1 VRIGIW
7 CGYGRTLVPTEG
19 IGVFTHALARGL
31 ARLADVDDVQLV
43 IHAGDEPLVAST
55 VAAGAGR
62 IHLASLHRQ
71 SWIDRWRWKALRR
84 RHRRVCDR
92 LATMAESK
100 DREQLKARRNAV
112 EQAIDRVFARL
123 RVDEPAGVPPRDVWL
138 LPHVAVERKF
148 SAPTVVVVH
157 DMVPL
162 HFPGVVKATDLES
175 FRRRSCRIVQEA
187 TLVGTM
193 SRTIRDVDIV
203 GLLGCP
209 QEKVRVVASAVPDD
223 LGEPAAHDAVIRTV
237 PAAAGPFLL
246 YPAAW
251 RPYKNH
257 VRLIEA
263 VALLRKR
270 GHPDI
275 QLVFTGFAPLPQE
288 LADLAERLGIA
299 AVVHAA
305 GQVERP
311 VLAGLYQSAAATVV
325 PSLYEQG
332 SFPILEAIRCGCPAV
347 ASDIP
352 AFREAFDAFDGA
364 IPLFDPRAPETIA
377 SVVADVLVNRAA
389 VQRRQAL
396 ALPTRSWDDVASD
409 WLAVLREA
417 ASAAGR
423 P

>member
-1 VRIGIW
+1 MRIGIW

-19 IGVFTHALARGL
+19 IGVFTHALARGF
-31 ARLADVDDVQLV
+31 ARLADVTDVQLV

-55 VAAGAGR
+55 VAAGEGR

-84 RHRRVCDR
+84 QHRRLCDR
-92 LATMAESK
+92 LATGGDGRHLMH
-100 DREQLKARRNAV
+100 RRASV
-112 EQAIDRVFARL
+112 ERAIDGIFARQRL
-123 RVDEPAGVPPRDVWL
+123 AVPVGVQARDVWL
-138 LPHVAVERKF
+138 LPHVAVERRF

-162 HFPGVVKATDLES
+162 HFPGVIKATDLES
-175 FRRRSCRIVQEA
+175 FRRRSTRIVNEA
-187 TLVGTM
+187 ALVGTM
-193 SRTIRDVDIV
+193 SRTIGDVDIV

-209 QEKVRVVASAVPDD
+209 RGKVRVVAPAVPDD
-223 LGEPAAHDAVIRTV
+223 LGKPAPHDAVLRMV

-257 VRLIEA
+257 ARLIEA
-263 VALLRKR
+263 VAALRQQ

-275 QLVFTGFAPLPQE
+275 QLVLTGFTPLPQE
-288 LADLAERLGIA
+288 LADVANRLGIA
-299 AVVHAA
+299 SAVHAV

-311 VLAGLYQSAAATVV
+311 VLAGLYRAAAATVV

-332 SFPILEAIRCGCPAV
+332 SFPVLEAIRCGCPAV
-347 ASDIP
+347 VSDIA
-352 AFREAFDAFDGA
+352 AFREAFEAFAGA
-364 IPLFDPRAPETIA
+364 IPMFDPHSPTSMA
-377 SVVADVLVNRAA
+377 SVVGGVLGDREA
-389 VQRRQAL
+389 VQRRQAR
-396 ALPTRSWDDVASD
+396 ALPTRTWDDAASD

-417 ASAAGR
+417 AEIGGR

>member
-1 VRIGIW
+1 MRIGIW

-19 IGVFTHALARGL
+19 IGVFTHALARGF
-31 ARLADVDDVQLV
+31 ARLADVTDVLLV

-55 VAAGAGR
+55 VAAGQGR
-62 IHLASLHRQ
+62 IHVASLHRQ
-71 SWIDRWRWKALRR
+71 SWIDRWRWKSLRR
-84 RHRRVCDR
+84 QHRRLCDQI
-92 LATMAESK
+92 ATGC
-100 DREQLKARRNAV
+100 DARHLMHRRALV
-112 EQAIDRVFARL
+112 ERAIDRIFARQRL
-123 RVDEPAGVPPRDVWL
+123 SEPAGVQARDVWL
-138 LPHVAVERKF
+138 LPHVAVERRF
-148 SAPTVVVVH
+148 SAPSLVVVH

-162 HFPGVVKATDLES
+162 HFRGVVKDTDLES

-203 GLLGCP
+203 GMLGCP
-209 QEKVRVVASAVPDD
+209 QKKVRVVPPAVPDD
-223 LGEPAAHDAVIRTV
+223 LGEPAAHDAVIRIV

-257 VRLIEA
+257 ARLIEA

-288 LADLAERLGIA
+288 LADLADKLGMTS
-299 AVVHAA
+299 VVHAA

-311 VLAGLYQSAAATVV
+311 VLAGLYHAAAATVV

-332 SFPILEAIRCGCPAV
+332 SFPVLEAIRCGCPAV

-352 AFREAFDAFDGA
+352 AFREAFEAFDGV
-364 IPLFDPRAPETIA
+364 IPRFDPHAPESIA
-377 SVVADVLVNRAA
+377 SVVAEVLVNREA

-396 ALPTRSWDDVASD
+396 ALPTRSWDDVARD

-417 ASAAGR
+417 ASAATR

>member
-19 IGVFTHALARGL
+19 IGVFTHALARGF
-31 ARLADVDDVQLV
+31 ARLADVEDVQLV

-84 RHRRVCDR
+84 QHRRLCDQIAARGDDHR
-92 LATMAESK
+92 LI
-100 DREQLKARRNAV
+100 ARRAIV
-112 EQAIDRVFARL
+112 EQAIDRIFARQRL
-123 RVDEPAGVPPRDVWL
+123 SEPEGVPPRDVWL
-138 LPHVAVERKF
+138 LPHVAVERRF

-162 HFPGVVKATDLES
+162 HFSGVIKATDLES
-175 FRRRSCRIVQEA
+175 FRRRSTRIVQEA
-187 TLVGTM
+187 ACVGTM
-193 SRTIRDVDIV
+193 SRTIGDVDIV

-209 QEKVRVVASAVPDD
+209 PEKVRVIAPAVPDD
-223 LGEPAAHDAVIRTV
+223 LGEPAPRDAVLRVV
-237 PAAAGPFLL
+237 PAATGSFLL

-257 VRLIEA
+257 TRLIEA
-263 VALLRKR
+263 VAVLRQR
-270 GHPDI
+270 GHPDV
-275 QLVFTGFAPLPQE
+275 QLVLTGFAPLPQE
-288 LADLAERLGIA
+288 LADLADRLGIA
-299 AVVHAA
+299 SSVHAA
-305 GQVERP
+305 GQVERD
-311 VLAGLYQSAAATVV
+311 VLAGLYRAAAATVV

-332 SFPILEAIRCGCPAV
+332 SFPVLEAIRCGCPAV

-352 AFREAFDAFDGA
+352 AFREAFEAFGDA
-364 IPLFDPRAPETIA
+364 IPMFDPHSPESIA
-377 SVVADVLVNRAA
+377 SVVGDVLTDREA

-396 ALPTRSWDDVASD
+396 ALPTRSWEEAASD

-417 ASAAGR
+417 AEIGKR